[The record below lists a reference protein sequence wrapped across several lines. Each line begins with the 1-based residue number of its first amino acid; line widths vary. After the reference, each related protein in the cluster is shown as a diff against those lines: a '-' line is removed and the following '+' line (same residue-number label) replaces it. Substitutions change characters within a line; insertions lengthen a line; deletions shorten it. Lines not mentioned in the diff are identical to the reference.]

1 MKSLANI
8 LSALALLGS
17 VALIVSGSW
26 AAHHWPASQDR
37 HLFEYMGQCI
47 LAGRT
52 LYVDCWDNKPPL
64 LPWVNAAV
72 LALTNDSTVA
82 ITVAAGMA
90 AAACVACV
98 AVGVWICF
106 GPHVA
111 GATALL
117 AAFVISLRRNEG
129 CTNGT
134 ELYAT
139 LFESLTALCLFLAW
153 RATKRRLMAWGLVGG
168 MALALAFTAKQ
179 HALGG
184 LIALGVVTL
193 IETIRRR
200 GFRHPLL
207 RILLAACTGFVA
219 VIGCV
224 CAVLRAQGSLGEAVF
239 AVFTSNLVF
248 VRNGHSWFVPV
259 DYQASKLTSQLEPL
273 WPIIWLAG
281 IGLLA
286 SIVRWRRPDPDEQIR
301 PQHLPNDL
309 VLLLTVWLGFGA
321 WTVTWGP
328 AHIPRYWHATYV
340 PLFWLSAQTFSFL
353 RPMLTIRPLHVRGLT
368 MVVTLT
374 AGWLMFRPA
383 LEIYQFDMK
392 RSIYYAYEDPD
403 RDCLQVIAAEV
414 VRRTA
419 PTDEIYMWGFE
430 PGVYRFSHRFSPS
443 RFFELGKL
451 HALGA
456 NAEFL
461 VHEVVETLRAR
472 PPRLVLIR
480 RTDYSEVQSGSL
492 AGLDIRGFADLLARE
507 YDPAGLV
514 RDMIFFE
521 RRPPG
526 SDTAAPARHI
536 ATPSKPFET
545 ASPSSMAAPV
555 HR

>member
-17 VALIVSGSW
+17 AALIVSGSW

-37 HLFEYMGQCI
+37 HMFEYMGQCI

-72 LALTNDSTVA
+72 LALTNDSTIG

-98 AVGVWICF
+98 AIGVRICF

-111 GATALL
+111 SATALL
-117 AAFVISLRRNEG
+117 AAFIISLRRNEG

-139 LFESLTALCLFLAW
+139 LFESLAALCLFLAW
-153 RATKRRLMAWGLVGG
+153 RATKRRLMLWGLVGG

-184 LIALGVVTL
+184 MVALAAVSL
-193 IETIRRR
+193 IESIQHRRLR
-200 GFRHPLL
+200 LPLL
-207 RILLAACTGFVA
+207 RISAVACVGFMV
-219 VIGCV
+219 VIGCM
-224 CAVLRAQGSLGEAVF
+224 CAVLLAQGNLDEAIF
-239 AVFTSNLVF
+239 AVVTSNLALA
-248 VRNGHSWFVPV
+248 RNGHSWFVPI
-259 DYQASKLTSQLEPL
+259 DYQASRLTLQLEPL

-286 SIVRWRRPDPDEQIR
+286 TFVRWRRPDPDEQIN

-309 VLLLTVWLGFGA
+309 VLLMVVWLGFGA

-353 RPMLTIRPLHVRGLT
+353 QQILTIRPLHIRGLT

-383 LEIYQFDMK
+383 LEIYHFDMK

-451 HALGA
+451 RTLGA
-456 NAEFL
+456 SAAFL
-461 VHEVVETLRAR
+461 ADEVVETLRAR
-472 PPRLVLIR
+472 PPRLVLIG

-492 AGLDIRGFADLLARE
+492 AGVDVRGFADLLARD
-507 YDPAGLV
+507 YDRVGLV
-514 RDMIFFE
+514 CDIIFFE
-521 RRPPG
+521 RRPSE
-526 SDTAAPARHI
+526 SDISAPARQKVTPSSSPETAAP
-536 ATPSKPFET
+536 
-545 ASPSSMAAPV
+545 SSMVAPA
-555 HR
+555 HQ